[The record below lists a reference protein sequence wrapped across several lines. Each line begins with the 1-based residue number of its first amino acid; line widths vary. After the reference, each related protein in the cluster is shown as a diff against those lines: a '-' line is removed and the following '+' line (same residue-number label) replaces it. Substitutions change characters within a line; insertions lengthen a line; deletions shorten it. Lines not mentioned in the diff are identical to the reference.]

1 MANSKIISDI
11 KDAIIKAL
19 VDDPEIVS
27 VIDAPDVDPDE
38 ADQLIGKQI
47 FRYNQNPNTIK
58 QAQTFITVIVDLIQN
73 YYNKHFVIADIEIGI
88 YSHESR
94 MDIKDRPG
102 IIDNRND
109 YLSILIDKKFN
120 GKYLAGFGEMELYE
134 NREGSLVTDY
144 LYRRLTFNIQDINDT
159 MCDDDDE
166 IDY

>member
-38 ADQLIGKQI
+38 ADQLIGKYI

-73 YYNKHFVIADIEIGI
+73 
-88 YSHESR
+88 
-94 MDIKDRPG
+94 
-102 IIDNRND
+102 
-109 YLSILIDKKFN
+109 
-120 GKYLAGFGEMELYE
+120 
-134 NREGSLVTDY
+134 
-144 LYRRLTFNIQDINDT
+144 
-159 MCDDDDE
+159 
-166 IDY
+166 